1 MTTSPIVSFGSNE
14 LTIRDDATITLLNG
28 GLQPLGNLDD
38 LEMGTANNKP
48 FATYESNFWLLDGE
62 YKFPPADPADAHA
75 GWMSTIVSGSTG
87 GFDFTSPHA
96 EIQIDFDVVHSTSGL
111 YLTFSEHTGDYADTV
126 RVVFYDASLVTIIDV
141 TYNPTGTTFFTNQ
154 SVANFKRILIDI
166 QSTNRASRYA
176 RLTSIDFDTLTR
188 FTGADIKAA
197 RVVEEINLLS
207 VELPINTLELT
218 LFSNVGAF
226 SIVNPTGVYAS
237 LQYKEPLDVH
247 EDMNGAM
254 IYIGRFYLDR
264 WESVSANEA
273 KFEASDA
280 IGLMTADYLP
290 QIFPGTGASGNGI
303 GGLDP
308 IDRATF
314 DTPAWYLIQDI
325 MLQAGVEY
333 ELDPSLEDEIIEGWV
348 PIVSCREYLQQ
359 VLFRIG
365 AYASCARSSVI
376 QIRPIELASDLLAF
390 DFNITSAEKGIN
402 SPLQLKPVV
411 TGVEVTSHDYV
422 SDGLDL
428 AETIN
433 ITGPPNGNIF
443 IVKFAEPIRD
453 VSSITNAATERY
465 GSAWYELESSGGTIT
480 FTSRGWIDTQKL
492 DVIYDDP
499 PAGTPANIVKITD
512 ATLVGVNIVE
522 EVTQRV
528 YDYHQQRY
536 LQKTK
541 LFASFISPGDSVL
554 VNVQSSRQLKGIVE
568 KMSTDLAGGY
578 ISDVEITGVI
588 VPL

>member
-1 MTTSPIVSFGSNE
+1 MTTSPIVSFGSNA
-14 LTIRDDATITLLNG
+14 LVIGVDAAYSTIQG
-28 GLQPLGNLDD
+28 GLQPFASYTD
-38 LEMGTANNKP
+38 LNTGTVASKP
-48 FATYESNFWLLDGE
+48 YATYEPDYWLLDGN
-62 YKFPPADPADAHA
+62 YKFIPDANARA
-75 GWMSTIVSGSTG
+75 GYMSMEMSAASA
-87 GFDFTSPHA
+87 GFHFGDSP
-96 EIQIDFDVVHSTSGL
+96 EIRIAFDDIHSTDGITL
-111 YLTFSEHTGDYADTV
+111 YFSESGDYVDDIEVSFYNSVDGLIFADSYV
-126 RVVFYDASLVTIIDV
+126 PAS
-141 TYNPTGTTFFTNQ
+141 TTFHIVQT
-154 SVANFKRILIDI
+154 VANFKRIDI
-166 QSTNRASRYA
+166 LMNSTNRAQRYA
-176 RLTSIDFDTLTR
+176 RLSGIDFDTLTR

-197 RVVEEINLLS
+197 RVVEEINPLS
-207 VELPINTLELT
+207 VELPVNTLELI
-218 LFSNVGAF
+218 LFSSVGAF

-254 IYIGRFYLDR
+254 IYIGRFYLDK
-264 WESVSANEA
+264 WESISANEA

-308 IDRATF
+308 IDRTTF

-376 QIRPIELASDLLAF
+376 QIKPIELASDLSAF
-390 DFNITSAEKGIN
+390 DFTLTSAEKGI
-402 SPLQLKPVV
+402 SSLLQLKPLV
-411 TGVEVTSHDYV
+411 TGAEVTSHDYV

-443 IVKFAEPIRD
+443 IVKFDKPIRD

-492 DVIYDDP
+492 EVIYDDP
-499 PAGTPANIVKITD
+499 PVGTPANIVKITD

-528 YDYHQQRY
+528 YDYHQQRHI
-536 LQKTK
+536 QKTR
-541 LFASFISPGDSVL
+541 LFASFIAPGDSVL
-554 VNVQSSRQLKGIVE
+554 VNVQSGRQLKGIVE